1 MNFIEELNEEQ
12 KKPVQDTEG
21 ALLVTAGA
29 GSGKTRLLTYRIAY
43 LVKEKQVSPH
53 NILAITF
60 TNKAANEMKDRV
72 EKMLGDSSCMWIS
85 TFHSLCVKILR
96 RDIDK
101 LGYTKSF
108 SIYADEEKNKILKD
122 IFKILEIDEE
132 VDKKKIK
139 SHIARAKN
147 NNLSPEEYKAEVLG
161 DLLEEKINLVYE
173 MYEEKLKKS
182 NALDF
187 DDLLIKSF
195 VLLKSYPE
203 VLEYYQNIFKY
214 IHIDEFQD
222 TNKVQYEIVKMLAGK
237 YKNILVVGDEDQ
249 CIYGWRG
256 ANIDN
261 IKSFQQDF
269 NPVRIYK
276 LEQNYRSTKNI
287 INTAN
292 NVIKNNLSRI
302 DKKLWTQNEVGENV
316 SYQSFGTDKE
326 EANFVVKT
334 ISKLVREE
342 GYSKSDIAIL
352 MRLNALSRDFE
363 DGLNNAGISYKVLGG
378 FKFYERSE
386 IKNIVAYLRI
396 LMNPYD
402 EESLLRIINFP
413 KRNIGDAAIKK
424 LKEIAPNTNLLDV
437 VLNITQYPVTAGVM
451 NKFLPFSELYKNLK
465 AKIDMPVYDFVK
477 FLIQEANIK
486 SAYNQFDEEDYDKLL
501 NIDQFVD
508 AVKEYQKLNEKA
520 TLDEYLQSVMLLTD
534 LDSIN
539 LEDNSVLVSTIHA
552 VKGLEFKIVFIIGL
566 EEGIFP
572 IVRMDERTNTE
583 EERRLMYVGITRAKE
598 MLFLTNCKF
607 RNIWNRTQYQK
618 PSRFLDEAQFE
629 GEKQV
634 ESEEKKAYSGNYNSY
649 FQKMQKDAIKTQKA
663 DYSQYTK
670 GTKVFHSTFGVGEI
684 TDDSMLKTNHCVV
697 VTFNILGAKTLSL
710 EYSPLK
716 IMKK

>member
-1 MNFIEELNEEQ
+1 MNFIDDLNEEQ

-43 LVKEKQVSPH
+43 LVQEKQVSPH

-60 TNKAANEMKDRV
+60 TNKAANEMKERV
-72 EKMLGDSSCMWIS
+72 EKMLGDSDYMWIS

-122 IFKILEIDEE
+122 IFKELDVDEE

-147 NNLSPEEYKAEVLG
+147 NNLSPEEYESEVLG
-161 DLLEEKINLVYE
+161 DLLEDKINLAYE

-187 DDLLIKSF
+187 DDLLIKAF
-195 VLLKSYPE
+195 LLLKSYPE

-261 IKSFQQDF
+261 IRDFQQDF
-269 NPVRIYK
+269 KPVKIYK

-302 DKKLWTQNEVGENV
+302 DKKLWTQNETGEEI

-334 ISKLVREE
+334 ISKLIRED
-342 GYSKSDIAIL
+342 GYSKGDIAIL

-363 DGLNNAGISYKVLGG
+363 DGLTNAGISYKVLGG

-396 LMNPYD
+396 IMNPYD

-413 KRNIGDAAIKK
+413 KRNIGDMAIKK
-424 LKEIAPNTNLLDV
+424 LREVAPNSNLLDV
-437 VLNITQYPVTAGVM
+437 ILNITDYPLTAGTI
-451 NKFLPFSELYKNLK
+451 NKFLPFKALYERLK
-465 AKIDMPVYDFVK
+465 EKSDMKVFDFVK
-477 FLIQEANIK
+477 YLIEETNIK
-486 SAYNQFDEEDYDKLL
+486 SAYNQFDEQDYDKLL

-508 AVKEYQKLNEKA
+508 AVKEYQKLNENA
-520 TLDEYLQSVMLLTD
+520 NLDEYLQSVMLLTD

-539 LEDNSVLVSTIHA
+539 LDDNSVLVSTIHA

-572 IVRMDERTNTE
+572 IIRMGKESNTE
-583 EERRLMYVGITRAKE
+583 EERRLMYVGVTRAKE
-598 MLFLTNCKF
+598 KLFLSSVKF

-618 PSRFLDEAQFE
+618 PSRFLEEAQFE
-629 GEKQV
+629 GEKQAKT
-634 ESEEKKAYSGNYNSY
+634 EETKAYSGNFNKY
-649 FQKMQKDAIKTQKA
+649 FEKMQKDAIKTQKT

-684 TDDSMLKTNHCVV
+684 TDDSMLKVNHCVV